1 MLLSMTG
8 HGLGE
13 ASSPSARIRAE
24 VRSVN
29 NKHLKVIVSGEWS
42 AETVN
47 RIEQLVRGSVDR
59 GSVHVRLQ
67 VERLG
72 EASVFQLNV
81 AVLESYRRQLAG
93 LAELGEHVRVEALLG
108 LPGVVNDAGLLDDGE
123 LAEIAVSAVAA
134 ALENLDAMRRR
145 EGESMRDNL
154 ARNIDRFNSLHA
166 EVEAQAPRVVELFSQ
181 RLTERLQA
189 LLAKHDVAV
198 QPADLIREVGMFA
211 ERTDIHEELV
221 RLSSHIDQFRRTL
234 DGPESNGRKLDFLT
248 QELLRE
254 TNTIGSKAN
263 DAMVSGC
270 IVEMKALIDRMREM
284 VQNVE

>member
-13 ASSPSARIRAE
+13 ASSPSARARAE
-24 VRSVN
+24 IRSVN
-29 NKHLKVIVSGEWS
+29 NKHLKVVVSGEWS
-42 AETVN
+42 AETIN
-47 RIEQLVRGSVDR
+47 RIEQLVREAVSR
-59 GSVHVRLQ
+59 GSVHIRLQ

-72 EASVFQLNV
+72 EASPYRLNLGV
-81 AVLESYRRQLAG
+81 IDGYRRQLAE
-93 LAELGEHVRVEALLG
+93 LTELGGHVPVHALLG
-108 LPGVVNDAGLLDDGE
+108 LPGVADESWSSDDGE
-123 LAEIAVSAVAA
+123 LTETVASAA
-134 ALENLDAMRRR
+134 ATALSNLTAMRRR
-145 EGESMRDNL
+145 EGQSMRDNL
-154 ARNIDRFNSLHA
+154 VQNIDRFNNLRSEI
-166 EVEAQAPRVVELFSQ
+166 EVQAPRVVELFSQ

-198 QPADLIREVGMFA
+198 QPADVIREVGMFA

-221 RLSSHIDQFRRTL
+221 RLASHIDQFRRTL
-234 DGPESNGRKLDFLT
+234 EGTESNGRKLDFLT

-263 DAMVSGC
+263 DAAVSGC
-270 IVEMKALIDRMREM
+270 VVEMKALIDRMREM

>member
-8 HGLGE
+8 HGLGD
-13 ASSPSARIRAE
+13 ASSPSARVRAE

-29 NKHLKVIVSGEWS
+29 NKHLKVVVGGEWS
-42 AETVN
+42 AETIN
-47 RIEQLVRGSVDR
+47 RVEQLVRDAVSR

-72 EASVFQLNV
+72 TASDYRLNL
-81 AVLESYRRQLAG
+81 AVLEGYRRQLAEVG
-93 LAELGEHVRVEALLG
+93 ELGEHVPVHALLS
-108 LPGVVNDAGLLDDGE
+108 LPGVTQDLGVFDDGE
-123 LAEIAVSAVAA
+123 LTETVVAAVAA
-134 ALENLDAMRRR
+134 ALEDLSGMRQR
-145 EGESMRDNL
+145 EGRSMRDNL
-154 ARNIDRFNSLHA
+154 AGNIDRFNALRC
-166 EVEAQAPRVVELFSQ
+166 EVEGHAPRVVELFSQ

-189 LLAKHDVAV
+189 LLAKHDIAV
-198 QPADLIREVGMFA
+198 QPADVIREVGMFA

-221 RLSSHIDQFRRTL
+221 RLASHIDQFRRTL
-234 DGPESNGRKLDFLT
+234 DGAESNGRKLDFLT

-263 DAMVSGC
+263 DATVSGC
-270 IVEMKALIDRMREM
+270 VVEMKTLIDRMREM